1 MKLTPVNVHKSGHFV
16 NFIDLLLP
24 LLMSENLFLTWI
36 GQESSRDEKLPSIVP
51 SNDNRRQFNWFVF
64 RSVTVFVLCA
74 DAWKG
79 RRRNL
84 LHFFSIVVPL
94 RCGCEV
100 VVIAIVIVIDV
111 ILSIVFVFFDFLPR
125 TWNSIWLWN
134 CDAKYCSP
142 KHSGHS
148 HPFTLQ
154 PTVKGVC
161 VCARECHRLTVPS
174 STLLVRTHFTFA
186 SIVKPDATNEHT
198 ENDRMLCQIGEWHD
212 DGIAIFAILV
222 FFTCENRMKR
232 HRQHAQNTLH
242 FDTIFVRWSTDGI
255 ATLYFISCQIVLCC
269 YFIVAFA
276 AASSQPSRACTRTK
290 PKWKKLLQ
298 KNFGVL
304 FYSQLDKT
312 TIRLTIYVVPTA
324 ERWKLD
330 NIVNGKTKADEIRIE
345 NKENK

>member
-84 LHFFSIVVPL
+84 LHFFSVVVPL

-154 PTVKGVC
+154 PTVKGCMC
-161 VCARECHRLTVPS
+161 VCAWMPSIDSAIVNSVGAYTFHICVNCQTWRDEWTHRKRSNVVSDWRVTWWRHSDFCYSRVFHMRKSNEAPPATCTEHTSFRHHICTLIDWWHRY
-174 STLLVRTHFTFA
+174 TLLHLV
-186 SIVKPDATNEHT
+186 S
-198 ENDRMLCQIGEWHD
+198 DRSVLLFYRC
-212 DGIAIFAILV
+212 
-222 FFTCENRMKR
+222 
-232 HRQHAQNTLH
+232 
-242 FDTIFVRWSTDGI
+242 
-255 ATLYFISCQIVLCC
+255 LCC
-269 YFIVAFA
+269 RLFA
-276 AASSQPSRACTRTK
+276 AIACMHENETK
-290 PKWKKLLQ
+290 MEKTAAEKFRCALL
-298 KNFGVL
+298 FPIG
-304 FYSQLDKT
+304 
-312 TIRLTIYVVPTA
+312 
-324 ERWKLD
+324 
-330 NIVNGKTKADEIRIE
+330 
-345 NKENK
+345 

>member
-84 LHFFSIVVPL
+84 LHFFSVVVPL

-212 DGIAIFAILV
+212 DGDFCYSRVFHMRKSNEAPPATCTEHTSFRHHICTLIDWWHRYTLLHLV
-222 FFTCENRMKR
+222 SDRSVLLFYRC
-232 HRQHAQNTLH
+232 
-242 FDTIFVRWSTDGI
+242 
-255 ATLYFISCQIVLCC
+255 LCC
-269 YFIVAFA
+269 RLFA
-276 AASSQPSRACTRTK
+276 AIACMHESETK
-290 PKWKKLLQ
+290 KEKTAAEKFRCALL
-298 KNFGVL
+298 FPIG
-304 FYSQLDKT
+304 
-312 TIRLTIYVVPTA
+312 
-324 ERWKLD
+324 
-330 NIVNGKTKADEIRIE
+330 
-345 NKENK
+345 

>member
-1 MKLTPVNVHKSGHFV
+1 
-16 NFIDLLLP
+16 
-24 LLMSENLFLTWI
+24 MSTSLFLPWI
-36 GQESSRDEKLPSIVP
+36 DQKVSERKKLPSIVP

-84 LHFFSIVVPL
+84 LHFFSVVGSL
-94 RCGCEV
+94 VIERCGCEV
-100 VVIAIVIVIDV
+100 VVIVIAIDV
-111 ILSIVFVFFDFLPR
+111 ILSIVFVFFDFLRR

-134 CDAKYCSP
+134 SDAEYCSP

-154 PTVKGVC
+154 STVKGC
-161 VCARECHRLTVPS
+161 VSVRAWMPS

-186 SIVKPDATNEHT
+186 SIVKPDATNKHT

-212 DGIAIFAILV
+212 DGIAIFAILL
-222 FFTCENRMKR
+222 FSTRENRMKR
-232 HRQHAQNTLH
+232 HRQHAHNTLH

-276 AASSQPSRACTRTK
+276 AASSEPSCACTATK
-290 PKWKKLLQ
+290 PKRKKMLQ
-298 KNFGVL
+298 RNFGVL
-304 FYSQLDKT
+304 LYSQLDKT
-312 TIRLTIYVVPTA
+312 TIRPTIYVVPTA
-324 ERWKLD
+324 ERWKRD